1 MLPICFDSCI
11 LKKKKYILVMFENLT
26 QIVKKSYSNDSK
38 WRRMPLSCSKKLSA
52 ILRAVT
58 PKHQD
63 DFRCLNSFHSFATKN
78 KRDVMPSE
86 DNKILEFN
94 HY

>member
-1 MLPICFDSCI
+1 MIRNGEGCH
-11 LKKKKYILVMFENLT
+11 YLV
-26 QIVKKSYSNDSK
+26 V
-38 WRRMPLSCSKKLSA
+38 KKLSA

-63 DFRCLNSFHSFATKN
+63 DFRCLNSFHSFATEN